1 MQSEREE
8 QSCSMSIC
16 AFILEA
22 QNEWESSFFVPIAT
36 ESFFKRCWLP
46 AIEALGLRWIAIFPT
61 GIDVEE
67 LDLSV
72 VMEELNLIKEWA
84 THHLADEEDR
94 MKLLK
99 RIDWIQEKLP
109 QAFQRKEAILFIG

>member
-1 MQSEREE
+1 
-8 QSCSMSIC
+8 MSIC

-36 ESFFKRCWLP
+36 ESFFKCCWLP
-46 AIEALGLRWIAIFPT
+46 AIESLRLRWTAIFPT

-67 LDLSV
+67 QDLPA
-72 VMEELNLIKEWA
+72 VMEELNLIKAWA
-84 THHLADEEDR
+84 AHHLADEEDR
-94 MKLLK
+94 MRLVE
-99 RIDWIQEKLP
+99 RIDWICEKLP